1 METIKFGDVTGDGK
15 IEVADAI
22 KVLKD
27 IVGIETLSG
36 PQSYAGRVTG
46 GETVSVSDAILILQH
61 IVGIIDSFPAE
72 AEISR

>member
-46 GETVSVSDAILILQH
+46 GGETVSVSDAILILQH
-61 IVGIIDSFPAE
+61 IVGIIDSFRP
-72 AEISR
+72 RRK